1 MCGFC
6 FLAANLSK
14 NPSLSLPRY
23 ISNDLLAWLQTSLTC
38 VFSPFPSV
46 LLLVTC
52 SPNIELTYFV
62 HVLVR
67 SRHNYEL
74 RCCGVTELV
83 FNHCIQLRVHPDG
96 CICVTFTDLAN
107 LLVGI
112 IVRFTLIF
120 YGNFDTILQR
130 PILA

>member
-6 FLAANLSK
+6 FLSTNFSK

-38 VFSPFPSV
+38 VFSCFPSV
-46 LLLVTC
+46 LILVTC
-52 SPNIELTYFV
+52 SPDIELTYVV

-74 RCCGVTELV
+74 GFCGVTELV
-83 FNHCIQLRVHPDG
+83 FNHCIQLRVQPDG

-107 LLVGI
+107 LLVDI
-112 IVRFTLIF
+112 IVRVILIF

-130 PILA
+130 SILA